1 MVGLLD
7 GERRSRPEIPIQ
19 WVLRILRPKPTYGD
33 FGQIVGDPNVTF
45 RSWILELLLP
55 EVVEGIVTG
64 PIRDWLGL
72 TDRSGGVQEKSQGE
86 PGEKENG
93 KRLTGYEPPPEVGTT
108 GLSCAS
114 PMRGSMRPPG
124 ISRSCRE

>member
-1 MVGLLD
+1 M
-7 GERRSRPEIPIQ
+7 
-19 WVLRILRPKPTYGD
+19 LRILRPKPTYGD

-55 EVVEGIVTG
+55 EVVEGTFTG
-64 PIRDWLGL
+64 SIRDRLGL

-86 PGEKENG
+86 PGEKEAGNL
-93 KRLTGYEPPPEVGTT
+93 LTGYEPPPDVGKT
-108 GLSCAS
+108 GPSCAS

-124 ISRSCRE
+124 ISRSRRE